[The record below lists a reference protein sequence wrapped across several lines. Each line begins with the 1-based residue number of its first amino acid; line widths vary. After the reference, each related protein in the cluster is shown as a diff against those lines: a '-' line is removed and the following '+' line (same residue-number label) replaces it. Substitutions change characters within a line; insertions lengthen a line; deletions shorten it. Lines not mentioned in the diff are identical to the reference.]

1 MSQPYIGEIRMF
13 AGNFAPLNWMLCQGQ
28 VLPISQYDVL
38 YNLIGTTYGGN
49 GQTTFALP
57 NLQGRLPLHQTGNYP
72 IGLIGGTEQ
81 VTLITQQ
88 LPVHSHPMAA
98 SQNNATGSTVTGN
111 VVGSVGAT
119 QIYREVPAA
128 SAMANQACSLVGG
141 NQPHDNMQPYLC
153 INFIIALFGVYPS
166 QS

>member
-28 VLPISQYDVL
+28 VLPISQYDTL

-98 SQNNATGSTVTGN
+98 SQNNATSNTVTGN

-141 NQPHDNMQPYLC
+141 NQPHENMQPYLC

>member
-28 VLPISQYDVL
+28 VVPISQYDTL

-72 IGLIGGTEQ
+72 IGLIGGSEQ

-98 SQNNATGSTVTGN
+98 SQNNATSNTVTGN

>member
-1 MSQPYIGEIRMF
+1 MSEPYIGEIRMF

-28 VLPISQYDVL
+28 VLSISQYDVL

-57 NLQGRLPLHQTGNYP
+57 NLQGRLPLHQTGSYP
-72 IGLIGGTEQ
+72 IGLIGGAEQ
-81 VTLITQQ
+81 VTLTTQQ
-88 LPVHSHPMAA
+88 LPAHSHPMAA
-98 SQNNATGSTVTGN
+98 SQNTAGSSTVTGN
-111 VVGSVGAT
+111 VVGAVGAT
-119 QIYREVPAA
+119 QIYREVAAA
-128 SAMANQACSLVGG
+128 SAMANQACSFVGG

-166 QS
+166 QG

>member
-28 VLPISQYDVL
+28 VLPISQYDTL

-72 IGLIGGTEQ
+72 IGLIGGSEQ

-98 SQNNATGSTVTGN
+98 SQNNATSNTVTGN

>member
-28 VLPISQYDVL
+28 VLPISQYDTL

-72 IGLIGGTEQ
+72 IGLIGGSEQ

-98 SQNNATGSTVTGN
+98 SQNNATSNTVTGN

-128 SAMANQACSLVGG
+128 SVMANQACSLVGG